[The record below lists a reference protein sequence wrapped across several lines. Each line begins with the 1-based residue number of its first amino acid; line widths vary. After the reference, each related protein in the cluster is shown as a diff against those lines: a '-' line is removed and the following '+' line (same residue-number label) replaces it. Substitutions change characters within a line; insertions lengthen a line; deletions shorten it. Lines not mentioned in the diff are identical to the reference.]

1 MNHNELMR
9 RLRGR
14 IANRGMIE
22 LFDETRT
29 LVEKHG
35 IEGAEDLLNWQLY
48 LVRNMREGKETERG
62 ED

>member
-14 IANRGMIE
+14 IANRGMLA

-29 LVEKHG
+29 LVAKFG
-35 IEGAEDLLNWQLY
+35 IEGAEDFLNWQLY
-48 LVRNMREGKETERG
+48 LVRNMREEKETEG
-62 ED
+62 DD